1 MTMKTLKQFDD
12 EKAAA
17 WEKHRQVFDCL
28 HPTTELR
35 ERTLSNNSLQ
45 LVRQC
50 LTCGYSVG
58 NPVKRAEVQRGVLPF
73 DQALADGFEARR
85 KASSDGIREKYNRE
99 TFFDAYGPYLASAA
113 WGKKRELVFRRARG
127 FCEGCGLVPPEEVHH
142 LSYEH
147 VGNEFLFELVAICHG
162 CHERI
167 HAE

>member
-1 MTMKTLKQFDD
+1 MKTLKQFDD

-28 HPTTELR
+28 HPQTELR
-35 ERTLSNNSLQ
+35 ERTLRNNSLQ

-58 NPVKRAEVQRGVLPF
+58 TPVKRATVEGAVLPF

-113 WGKKRELVFRRARG
+113 WAQKRELVFRRARG
-127 FCEGCGLVPPEEVHH
+127 FCEGCGLVPPDQVHH
-142 LSYEH
+142 LTYEH
-147 VGNEFLFELVAICHG
+147 VGSEFLFELLALCHS
-162 CHERI
+162 CHERL
-167 HAE
+167 HKE

>member
-17 WEKHRQVFDCL
+17 WKQHSATFDCL
-28 HPTTELR
+28 HPTSELR
-35 ERTLSNNSLQ
+35 ERTLSNNSRQ
-45 LVRQC
+45 FIRQC

-58 NPVKRAEVQRGVLPF
+58 SPVKRDSVHDPVPPF
-73 DQALADGFEARR
+73 DQALADGFDARR
-85 KASSDGIREKYNRE
+85 RASSDEIRDKYNRDK
-99 TFFDAYGPYLASAA
+99 FFDAYGPYLASAA
-113 WGKKRELVFRRARG
+113 WAKKRELVFRRARG
-127 FCEGCGLVPPEEVHH
+127 ICEGCGLVPPDQVHH

-167 HAE
+167 HDE